1 MPPAGLLR
9 RVREAGVML
18 IINMQVIAV
27 DEDSVGVI
35 EAAGGRKE
43 VEKRTVV
50 HALDS
55 MGSMDI
61 MVCGEG
67 LVDLV
72 PSEHGQLADLTPALG
87 GGPFNVAIAAGRL
100 GASVGFQSRLSRD
113 AFGQALME
121 RLHKEGVDTSLVQRG
136 EEPTTLAVCNIGE
149 DGSATYSFYTEGTAD
164 RLVEPVLADV
174 PWACFGTVSL
184 ALEPGA
190 SRYAALLKEFAAKGT
205 KVALDPNIRPFFATS
220 EHQEFL
226 LSLLPHITLLK
237 LSEEEV
243 EFLGEDALAQVPIVV
258 TTRGAEGLSVR
269 TDSVSLQVPP
279 VKVEV
284 ADTIGAGDTVMAAL
298 LRQLVQ
304 RDISALGVEEWQE
317 ILHFAATAAAITV
330 SRTGA
335 QPPTF
340 SEVEERL

>member
-1 MPPAGLLR
+1 M
-9 RVREAGVML
+9 
-18 IINMQVIAV
+18 
-27 DEDSVGVI
+27 
-35 EAAGGRKE
+35 K
-43 VEKRTVV
+43 KRTVV

-72 PSEHGQLADLTPALG
+72 PRGRGQLADLQPALG
-87 GGPFNVAIAAGRL
+87 GGPFNVAVAAGRL
-100 GASVGFQSRLSRD
+100 GADVGFQSRLSKD
-113 AFGQALME
+113 AFGCTLVE
-121 RLHKEGVDTSLVQRG
+121 RLTEESVDTSLVQRG
-136 EEPTTLAVCNIGE
+136 EEPTTLAVCNIAD

-164 RLVEPVLADV
+164 CLVEPALADV

-190 SRYAALLKEFAAKGT
+190 SRYAALLKDLAARGT
-205 KVALDPNIRPFFATS
+205 KVALDPNIRPFFATA
-220 EHQEFL
+220 EHREFL
-226 LSLLPHITLLK
+226 LSLLPHVTLLK

-243 EFLGEDALAQVPIVV
+243 DFLGAGALEQVPVVV
-258 TTRGAEGLSVR
+258 TTRGADGLRVR
-269 TDSVSLQVPP
+269 TASVSLEVPP

-298 LRQLVQ
+298 LTLLAE
-304 RDISALGVEEWQE
+304 RDGNAAELSAEDWRE
-317 ILHFAATAAAITV
+317 ILQFAATAAAITV

-335 QPPTF
+335 QPPTRT
-340 SEVEERL
+340 EVEARL

>member
-1 MPPAGLLR
+1 
-9 RVREAGVML
+9 ML
-18 IINMQVIAV
+18 IVNVQVIAIK
-27 DEDSVGVI
+27 EDPVWIVKATRRRG
-35 EAAGGRKE
+35 EME
-43 VEKRTVV
+43 VRTVV
-50 HALDS
+50 HAPDS

-72 PSEHGQLADLTPALG
+72 PRGRGRLADLTPALG
-87 GGPFNVAIAAGRL
+87 GGPFNVAVAAGRL

-121 RLHKEGVDTSLVQRG
+121 RLHREGVDTSLVQRG
-136 EEPTTLAVCNIGE
+136 DEPTTLAVCNIAE

-190 SRYAALLKEFAAKGT
+190 SRYAGLLQELAAQGT
-205 KVALDPNIRPFFATS
+205 KVALDPNIRPFFATPA
-220 EHQEFL
+220 HREFL
-226 LSLLPHITLLK
+226 LSLLPHVTLLK

-243 EFLGEDALAQVPIVV
+243 EFLGEDALSQVPVVV

-269 TDSVSLQVPP
+269 TNSVSLQVPP
-279 VKVEV
+279 VEVEV

-298 LRQLVQ
+298 LSQLVE
-304 RDISALGVEEWQE
+304 RDISTLGVEEWQE

-330 SRTGA
+330 SCTGA
-335 QPPTF
+335 QPPTL
-340 SEVEERL
+340 SEVEELL

>member
-1 MPPAGLLR
+1 MPPARLLLSVWET
-9 RVREAGVML
+9 RVVL
-18 IINMQVIAV
+18 VVNVQVVAV
-27 DEDSVGVI
+27 DEDPIRVI
-35 EAAGGRKE
+35 EAARGRGE
-43 VEKRTVV
+43 MEKRTVV

-72 PSEHGQLADLTPALG
+72 PREQGQLADLAPALG
-87 GGPFNVAIAAGRL
+87 GGPFNVAVAASRL
-100 GASVGFQSRLSRD
+100 GVSVGFQSRLSRD

-164 RLVEPVLADV
+164 RLIEPALADV

-190 SRYAALLKEFAAKGT
+190 SRYAALLKDLAAKGT
-205 KVALDPNIRPFFATS
+205 KVALDPNIRSFFATP
-220 EHQEFL
+220 EHRDFL
-226 LSLLPHITLLK
+226 LSLLPHVTLLK

-243 EFLGEDALAQVPIVV
+243 EFLGEDALAHVPVVV

-269 TDSVSLQVPP
+269 TDSVSAQVPP

-298 LRQLVQ
+298 LSQLLT
-304 RDISALGVEEWQE
+304 RDISALSAKEWQE

-335 QPPTF
+335 QPPTLP
-340 SEVEERL
+340 EVEERL

>member
-1 MPPAGLLR
+1 
-9 RVREAGVML
+9 
-18 IINMQVIAV
+18 
-27 DEDSVGVI
+27 
-35 EAAGGRKE
+35 
-43 VEKRTVV
+43 
-50 HALDS
+50 
-55 MGSMDI
+55 MDI

-72 PSEHGQLADLTPALG
+72 PREHGQLADLTPALG